1 MRAGEQTQAGNVLR
15 IPRKD
20 RVQQKFVIALG
31 ALCAGGYD
39 WPVNRLAALEWFRA
53 AAARGHGVAQM
64 MLGRYLLAGVTGDP
78 ALEEGRM
85 WLERAAA
92 QGITEAEQD
101 LLPLTAQ

>member
-1 MRAGEQTQAGNVLR
+1 
-15 IPRKD
+15 
-20 RVQQKFVIALG
+20 
-31 ALCAGGYD
+31 
-39 WPVNRLAALEWFRA
+39 
-53 AAARGHGVAQM
+53 
-64 MLGRYLLAGVTGDP
+64 VTGDP